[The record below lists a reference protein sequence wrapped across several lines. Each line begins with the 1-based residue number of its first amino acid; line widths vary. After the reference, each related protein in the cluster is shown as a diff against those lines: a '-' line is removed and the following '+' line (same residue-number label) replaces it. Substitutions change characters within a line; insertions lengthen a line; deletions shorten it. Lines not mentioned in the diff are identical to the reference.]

1 MAKQH
6 SSTVRSQSASGAKK
20 RRRRSLDDAFKTRVV
35 LESVKEQEPL
45 SALASRFEVHPNQ
58 ISLWRK
64 EFLANAHTV
73 FSGDKRS
80 KQEIERLTEE
90 RDAYAQ
96 KVGELTMDVTFLKKK
111 SQQLGLM

>member
-6 SSTVRSQSASGAKK
+6 SAGGTKK
-20 RRRRSLDDAFKTRVV
+20 RRRRSIDNAFKTKVV
-35 LESVKEQEPL
+35 LESLKEQEPL
-45 SALASRFEVHPNQ
+45 SALASRYEVHPNQ

-73 FSGDKRS
+73 FSPDKES
-80 KQEIERLTEE
+80 KQEIERLIEE

-111 SQQLGLM
+111 SQQWGLI